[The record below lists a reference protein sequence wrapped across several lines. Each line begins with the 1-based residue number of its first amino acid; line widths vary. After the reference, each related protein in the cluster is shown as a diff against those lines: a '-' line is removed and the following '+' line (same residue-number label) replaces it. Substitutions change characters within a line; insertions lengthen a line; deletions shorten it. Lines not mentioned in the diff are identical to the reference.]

1 MNLTSPTQVEKKA
14 SNMEDSPVKKVQ
26 NFLSGNAEVGS
37 VAKDYEK
44 LLEGWAIGCKNVPC
58 WYIW

>member
-26 NFLSGNAEVGS
+26 NFISGNAEVGS

-44 LLEGWAIGCKNVPC
+44 LLEG
-58 WYIW
+58 